1 MRTVSIQALNLTHS
15 LTAVA
20 AAARRLRAMG
30 LAAFAPACALAP
42 SLPPLQLDACMPPL
56 ITRAARSATQ
66 RTACWPRRTAG
77 QMLSSSLEALKAI
90 LLPVPSAFAPRQR
103 RNADVLSSFLIGK
116 VHRGGRRARRASL
129 SSVGRSQTSAPIF
142 WCTALRCISCLYLRE
157 CNGAQLALFTPHE
170 ARLASP

>member
-15 LTAVA
+15 LQW
-20 AAARRLRAMG
+20 RRRRGDCAQWALLPLR
-30 LAAFAPACALAP
+30 LPAL
-42 SLPPLQLDACMPPL
+42 SLPPSLLYSWMRACHHLLCAPLAPP
-56 ITRAARSATQ
+56 RSA
-66 RTACWPRRTAG
+66 PRAG
-77 QMLSSSLEALKAI
+77 PGERRVKCFPPHLKAI